1 MPKARRV
8 SRARDKRADV
18 QLQENIESTDKPVPH
33 AETHSQSGNDTV
45 NPSDIGA
52 ADITTVNNHI
62 IASNPHSESADTT
75 TVNGHITA
83 SNPHS
88 GSASNADIT
97 ALQQQI
103 DDLEARVT
111 ALENA

>member
-1 MPKARRV
+1 MAKARRV

-18 QLQENIESTDKPVPH
+18 QLQENIRSSDKPVAH
-33 AETHSQSGNDTV
+33 AETHSAGGNDTV
-45 NPSDIGA
+45 TPSSIGA
-52 ADITTVNNHI
+52 ADVTTVNNHT
-62 IASNPHSESADTT
+62 A
-75 TVNGHITA
+75 A

-88 GSASNADIT
+88 GSASNTDIT
-97 ALQQQI
+97 NLQQQI

>member
-8 SRARDKRADV
+8 SRARDKRADL
-18 QLQENIESTDKPVPH
+18 QLQENIQSSDKPTPH
-33 AETHSQSGNDTV
+33 ADTHAQSGGDTV
-45 NPSDIGA
+45 TPSSIGA
-52 ADITTVNNHI
+52 ADISHT
-62 IASNPHSESADTT
+62 
-75 TVNGHITA
+75 TA

-88 GSASNADIT
+88 GSASNSDVA